1 MFPEAVEERQKEIEN
16 TTISTH
22 KRRRQTPFENMRFG
36 VEISPL
42 LTQEIDD
49 VFIRN
54 DVQTIDQNRERTQ
67 RNESSVPLDWVHLPE
82 PPFMA
87 PVQSPELPLPPP
99 RRPYLVNPRSSL
111 GYVLD
116 MRPPLWTGNQQSID
130 LVTTNS
136 TPTFVPVPASLSPLL
151 SSPMEFTMGSRS
163 LLQSSMR

>member
-22 KRRRQTPFENMRFG
+22 KRRRQSPFENMRFG

-49 VFIRN
+49 IFNQNGV
-54 DVQTIDQNRERTQ
+54 QNRERTQ
-67 RNESSVPLDWVHLPE
+67 RSESSVPLDWVHLPE

-99 RRPYLVNPRSSL
+99 HRPFLVNPRSSL

-116 MRPPLWTGNQQSID
+116 MRPPPWTVNQQSID
-130 LVTTNS
+130 LVTSNS
-136 TPTFVPVPASLSPLL
+136 TPTIVPTPGSLPPFF